1 MQLNDQA
8 PTSIDVKWVKDEV
21 AAIHE
26 RNRQRGHAD
35 WCGHDFDFTCP
46 SSVTYPFQWF
56 WDSCF
61 HAIALSHVDLQKA
74 EAEIK
79 SLLGASPAATRVSN
93 LCSSAV
99 ILLNSIWSACF

>member
-1 MQLNDQA
+1 MQINDHT
-8 PTSIDVKWVKDEV
+8 PTQDDISWVRDEV

-74 EAEIK
+74 EAELK
-79 SLLGASPAATRVSN
+79 S
-93 LCSSAV
+93 
-99 ILLNSIWSACF
+99 